1 MTADTGHGGNLKL
14 DETSILITDVD
25 RRKALPII
33 RSLGR
38 AGVRVIGL
46 SPVGFPVGGLSR
58 YCAQTLRCPDYKKS
72 PDEFIA
78 FVKQTCESYRPTVF
92 LPLEDT
98 AIELCLAHPEC
109 WEPYSRAILPSRE
122 VMEISYDKWKTF
134 QLANEVGVPIPA
146 SHCPESVEQVRDLV
160 RDWQG
165 GAVIKP
171 RKTSG
176 SRGMLYVDRPDQLE
190 AAWVEVSR
198 DYPRPMIQERVA
210 ASGEGLGVFV
220 LIDEHDELVAL
231 FGHKRLRE
239 YPIAGGPST
248 LRVSHRDDA
257 LVEQSLRL
265 LRAMNFRGVAMVEF
279 KVDPARGEPVLMEVN
294 PRFWGSVALAVA
306 SGVDFP
312 LLYHRAAAR
321 IPQSPVPELLDESGS
336 DAHGSQL
343 LSLLRTQSLL
353 RHLVAQGSSADA
365 RHLDR
370 VAAANHGAVF
380 VVGVV
385 GVVGRLA
392 SGMMTSEIIRA
403 NARSPASLK

>member
-1 MTADTGHGGNLKL
+1 
-14 DETSILITDVD
+14 
-25 RRKALPII
+25 
-33 RSLGR
+33 
-38 AGVRVIGL
+38 
-46 SPVGFPVGGLSR
+46 
-58 YCAQTLRCPDYKKS
+58 
-72 PDEFIA
+72 
-78 FVKQTCESYRPTVF
+78 
-92 LPLEDT
+92 
-98 AIELCLAHPEC
+98 
-109 WEPYSRAILPSRE
+109 
-122 VMEISYDKWKTF
+122 MEISYDKWKTF

-321 IPQSPVPELLDESGS
+321 IPQSPVLEFEPDIYCRWLLPGDFLNFLTNPDRMRMDPSFFRFFGPNLFY
-336 DAHGSQL
+336 DI
-343 LSLLRTQSLL
+343 LSLRDPAPMLGILIESLR
-353 RHLVAQGSSADA
+353 RIMGRSS
-365 RHLDR
+365 
-370 VAAANHGAVF
+370 
-380 VVGVV
+380 
-385 GVVGRLA
+385 
-392 SGMMTSEIIRA
+392 
-403 NARSPASLK
+403 